1 VLGMQLP
8 SASGMRFR
16 TGFDACI
23 GETPLI
29 LLSSL
34 SHATSCL
41 ILGKAE
47 FMNPGGSVKDRA
59 ALYMINAAEREGAIK
74 KGGWLVEATAGN
86 TGIGLVHIANQ
97 RGYKCL
103 FTCSASTSEEKIRLL
118 QTLGAEIVR
127 CPAVP
132 PSHPDHFQNQAKR
145 LAQERGG
152 FFVNQFY
159 NLSNMEAHYNTT
171 GPEIW
176 RDTAGQVGGIA
187 LAAGTGG
194 TIAGT
199 SRYIKEKNNAVCVAL
214 MDIPG
219 SGIVAERK
227 PGEPFLV
234 LREKTSEE
242 KAKSGS
248 SVMEGIGSSLLYANL
263 AQAQLD
269 EVLYADEDATAIEM
283 AHFLLKKEGIFV
295 GSSSALNCVAAYL
308 LAKKMGPGHCIVTCL
323 CDGGERYSSKI
334 YNPKW
339 LEEKSITISSAED
352 LSFLGHIEG
361 LNNSST
367 RG

>member
-1 VLGMQLP
+1 LVVVLGMQLP

-145 LAQERGG
+145 LAQERG
-152 FFVNQFY
+152 
-159 NLSNMEAHYNTT
+159 AHNRT
-171 GPEIW
+171 PVW
-176 RDTAGQVGGIA
+176 
-187 LAAGTGG
+187 
-194 TIAGT
+194 
-199 SRYIKEKNNAVCVAL
+199 C
-214 MDIPG
+214 
-219 SGIVAERK
+219 
-227 PGEPFLV
+227 
-234 LREKTSEE
+234 EKTDRVVNLPIRRIFCKPVLQLEQH
-242 KAKSGS
+242 
-248 SVMEGIGSSLLYANL
+248 GSSLQYHR
-263 AQAQLD
+263 
-269 EVLYADEDATAIEM
+269 TR
-283 AHFLLKKEGIFV
+283 
-295 GSSSALNCVAAYL
+295 S
-308 LAKKMGPGHCIVTCL
+308 
-323 CDGGERYSSKI
+323 
-334 YNPKW
+334 
-339 LEEKSITISSAED
+339 
-352 LSFLGHIEG
+352 LS
-361 LNNSST
+361 
-367 RG
+367 